1 MPSTMVINSSISCF
15 VSAFFPLPYFLEM
28 IFYMHIGEDDVGERR
43 KMATFILKENKFV
56 VMGHR
61 GSGMNILQSCDRRS
75 KAIKE
80 NTLCSFNEA
89 AKFNVD
95 FIEFDVQV
103 R

>member
-1 MPSTMVINSSISCF
+1 MALKAVP
-15 VSAFFPLPYFLEM
+15 VSQVPYIDQFHENNAL
-28 IFYMHIGEDDVGERR
+28 YNGEDDVGERR

>member
-1 MPSTMVINSSISCF
+1 
-15 VSAFFPLPYFLEM
+15 
-28 IFYMHIGEDDVGERR
+28 
-43 KMATFILKENKFV
+43 MASF
-56 VMGHR
+56 MR
-61 GSGMNILQSCDRRS
+61 SCDRRS

-103 R
+103 TRDGHPVIFHDIFILTQEEGKLIEKRVTAGYSIRFYFNCCEATGIRTLSPWVKA